1 MKKFLEDITLSMPDP
16 LRYASSSGKENDETE
31 KALK

>member
-16 LRYASSSGKENDETE
+16 LRYASSSGQNEGIK
-31 KALK
+31 